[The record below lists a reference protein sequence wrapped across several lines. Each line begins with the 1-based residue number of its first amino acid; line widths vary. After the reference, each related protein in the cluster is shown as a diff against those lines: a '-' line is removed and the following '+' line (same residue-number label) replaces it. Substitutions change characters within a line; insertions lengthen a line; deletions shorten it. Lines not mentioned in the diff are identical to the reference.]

1 MNVTTPCRCGATI
14 PYPECCGRL
23 IDDGVRAET
32 CEQLMRSRY
41 CAFALA
47 REAYLLN
54 TWHPS
59 TRPVSLNLDTAAP
72 VQWLGL
78 QVIRASRCGTADTDG
93 VVEFVARYKVNGR
106 AGRLHEVSRFVREQ
120 GQWFYVD
127 GRVTDAKRNPQAKNP
142 A

>member
-1 MNVTTPCRCGATI
+1 
-14 PYPECCGRL
+14 
-23 IDDGVRAET
+23 
-32 CEQLMRSRY
+32 MRSRY
-41 CAFALA
+41 CAFVLG

-54 TWHPS
+54 TWHFS
-59 TRPVSLNLDTAAP
+59 TRPASLNLDTAAP

-78 QVIRASRCGTADTDG
+78 QVFGTSRGARSDTDG

-106 AGRLHEVSRFVREQ
+106 AERLHEVSRFVREQ

-127 GRVTDAKRNPQAKNP
+127 GRVAAAGQKPDNKNT